1 MNLEEVLK
9 IETRLP
15 LELIEINNELLEDV
29 KLNGI
34 KEPIEIRVREDG
46 SKIVWDGLNR
56 LAIAVELNLE
66 TVPVIFLPMQKGA

>member
-46 SKIVWDGLNR
+46 SKIV
-56 LAIAVELNLE
+56 
-66 TVPVIFLPMQKGA
+66 